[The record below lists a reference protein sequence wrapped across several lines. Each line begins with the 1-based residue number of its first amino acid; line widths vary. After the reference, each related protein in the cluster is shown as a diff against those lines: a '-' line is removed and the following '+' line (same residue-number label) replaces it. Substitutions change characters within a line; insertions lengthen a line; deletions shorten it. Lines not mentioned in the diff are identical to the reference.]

1 MFTIPSVYVI
11 LYLQL
16 EKVNTNLTQVQTLT
30 IIIIIIITIDNLYTG
45 YLFQFYIH
53 LIKTALPTSPV

>member
-1 MFTIPSVYVI
+1 MFTIPSIYVI

-16 EKVNTNLTQVQTLT
+16 EKVDTNLTQVQTLT
-30 IIIIIIITIDNLYTG
+30 IIIIIIIIDNLYTG
-45 YLFQFYIH
+45 YSFQFYIH

>member
-1 MFTIPSVYVI
+1 MFTIPSIYVI

-30 IIIIIIITIDNLYTG
+30 IIIIIIIDNFYTG
-45 YLFQFYIH
+45 YSFQFYIH

>member
-30 IIIIIIITIDNLYTG
+30 IIIIIITIDNLYTG

>member
-1 MFTIPSVYVI
+1 MFTIPSIYVI

-30 IIIIIIITIDNLYTG
+30 IIIIIIIDNFYTG
-45 YLFQFYIH
+45 YSFQFYIH
-53 LIKTALPTSPV
+53 LIKTALPMSPV

>member
-1 MFTIPSVYVI
+1 MFTIPSIYVI

-30 IIIIIIITIDNLYTG
+30 IIIIIIIDNFYTG

>member
-1 MFTIPSVYVI
+1 MFTIPSIYVI

-30 IIIIIIITIDNLYTG
+30 IIIIIIIIDNFYTG
-45 YLFQFYIH
+45 YSFQLYIH